1 MGFTD
6 MAVQS
11 PRIGL
16 LGKTP
21 RQAEFIRHNAATP
34 LALQLYGWMEAG
46 VERSRRARV
55 DLPAEP
61 VCFVFTAPG
70 QKQALVGLMAPSQ
83 DSVGRTFPLAVFT
96 EVSSAD
102 TASRLALTPEAYQP
116 FLRAAGALAQ
126 SAAELEVPQ
135 LLERVAALPLPGPGD
150 YSLAKRLLNAVLADH
165 HTVDLLGPV
174 VEGTLEGGRYYAL
187 HTFLT
192 ACAGERGKEQSPA
205 GVTLDCPL
213 STRVGPVAWLEL
225 SSRLL
230 KWTHQPPAFF
240 WSEGEKPRLLIS
252 LGAASPAL
260 FLALAQ
266 PSRPGAQ
273 VWPLRTER
281 PAAIDNARK
290 GLTASARQVIDAPS
304 TTLEQLLQTLSR

>member
-1 MGFTD
+1 
-6 MAVQS
+6 MAVSS

-21 RQAEFIRHNAATP
+21 RQAEFIRFNAATP
-34 LALQLYGWMEAG
+34 LALQLYGWMEGG
-46 VERSRRARV
+46 VERARRARV

-61 VCFVFTAPG
+61 VSFVFTAPG
-70 QKQALVGLMAPSQ
+70 QKQALVGVLAPSR
-83 DSVGRTFPLAVFT
+83 DSVGRDFPLAVFT
-96 EVSSAD
+96 EVSSAE
-102 TASRLALTPEAYQP
+102 TASKLALTPEAFQP
-116 FLRAAGALAQ
+116 FLRAAGTLTQ
-126 SAAELEVPQ
+126 VAAELDVPQ
-135 LLERVAALPLPGPGD
+135 LLERAAVLPLPGPGD
-150 YSLAKRLLNAVLADH
+150 YSIAKRLRDEVLAEH

-174 VEGTLEGGRYYAL
+174 VEGTPDGGRYYAL

-213 STRVGPVAWLEL
+213 SPRVGPVAWLEL
-225 SSRLL
+225 SARLL
-230 KWTHQPPAFF
+230 RWTHQPPALF
-240 WSEGEKPRLLIS
+240 WSEGERPRLLIS
-252 LGAASPAL
+252 LGAPSPAL

-266 PSRPGAQ
+266 PSRAGAQ

-290 GLTASARQVIDAPS
+290 GLTAAARQVIDAPS
-304 TTLEQLLQTLSR
+304 TTLEQLLRALAR

>member
-1 MGFTD
+1 
-6 MAVQS
+6 MAVPS
-11 PRIGL
+11 SRIGL

-21 RQAEFIRHNAATP
+21 RQAEFIRFNAATP
-34 LALQLYGWMEAG
+34 LALQLYGWMEGG
-46 VERSRRARV
+46 VERAQRARV
-55 DLPAEP
+55 ELPAEP
-61 VCFVFTAPG
+61 VSFMFTAPG
-70 QKQALVGLMAPSQ
+70 KKQALVGLMAPSR
-83 DSVGRTFPLAVFT
+83 DSVGRSFPLAIFT
-96 EVSSAD
+96 EVPSAD
-102 TASRLALTPEAYQP
+102 AASKLALTPEAFQP
-116 FLRAAGALAQ
+116 FMRAAGTLAQ
-126 SAAELEVPQ
+126 TAAELEVPQ
-135 LLERVAALPLPGPGD
+135 LLERAAALPLPGPGD
-150 YSLAKRLLNAVLADH
+150 FSVAKRLLDAVLAEH

-174 VEGTLEGGRYYAL
+174 VEGAPDGGRYYAL

-213 STRVGPVAWLEL
+213 SPRVGPVAWLEL
-225 SSRLL
+225 SARLL
-230 KWTHQPPAFF
+230 RWTHQPPALF
-240 WSEGEKPRLLIS
+240 WSEGERPRLLIS

-290 GLTASARQVIDAPS
+290 GLTAAARQVIDAPS
-304 TTLEQLLQTLSR
+304 TTLEQLLRALAR